1 MSVFCFRGFKWC
13 LCREIAAQ
21 RKYLFV
27 VMLPLIDFLAT
38 PFSGKNS
45 RGLVQQH
52 KPLEQLLTTATN
64 PYKSM
69 MTQESIYL
77 IFYTLPPLSSKYS
90 KASMKLQMHY
100 SG

>member
-1 MSVFCFRGFKWC
+1 MSASCFRGFKWC

-38 PFSGKNS
+38 PFCRKTAEDLCSIVKHN
-45 RGLVQQH
+45 
-52 KPLEQLLTTATN
+52 PPEQLLTTATN

-77 IFYTLPPLSSKYS
+77 IFYMLPALSSKYS
-90 KASMKLQMHY
+90 KASMKLQMH
-100 SG
+100 